1 MAASSDLQALQLQN
15 RNLQQKLDWKQLKI
29 NQRDKHI
36 RDLRDATPARA
47 ADLERL
53 ERSLC
58 RLSLQMEHM
67 QLVIKKPE
75 WSFHTFA
82 MPEKTA
88 SSAHTIF
95 VRPPSGNRLEVTI
108 PPGKL
113 PGDIF
118 TVMLKDED
126 AYPPDWVWHAAPP
139 AAPAHSAPPPWAEE
153 QPAAQEG
160 EDGEEG
166 ADEEEAD
173 EAALRNGSKPRQRPM
188 SSGARSSGTPRPRRQ
203 AASPASVATQTGSR
217 ATRGWHGRT
226 EDPPPPREE
235 AESESRTCGREGRG
249 RVYSRRESRERHASG
264 LARAVYGLSSHK
276 RVWVHKYIERTV
288 RTPVAVRLSDSH
300 T

>member
-166 ADEEEAD
+166 ADEEDAD
-173 EAALRNGSKPRQRPM
+173 EAALRKKAPMPVGHTDPRCGPQPPWVQQRELVCIRAPRACRWMALTRPEQLRSGGSLCLD
-188 SSGARSSGTPRPRRQ
+188 
-203 AASPASVATQTGSR
+203 
-217 ATRGWHGRT
+217 
-226 EDPPPPREE
+226 E
-235 AESESRTCGREGRG
+235 
-249 RVYSRRESRERHASG
+249 
-264 LARAVYGLSSHK
+264 
-276 RVWVHKYIERTV
+276 
-288 RTPVAVRLSDSH
+288 
-300 T
+300 

>member
-1 MAASSDLQALQLQN
+1 MAASSDLQALQLEN

-29 NQRDKHI
+29 NELETKV
-36 RDLRDATPARA
+36 RDLRGGGLA
-47 ADLERL
+47 AELERL

-126 AYPPDWVWHAAPP
+126 AFPPDWPWFAAPP
-139 AAPAHSAPPPWAEE
+139 AAPAHSAPPPYSSRGTCH
-153 QPAAQEG
+153 PLGGKTEG
-160 EDGEEG
+160 
-166 ADEEEAD
+166 
-173 EAALRNGSKPRQRPM
+173 Q
-188 SSGARSSGTPRPRRQ
+188 
-203 AASPASVATQTGSR
+203 
-217 ATRGWHGRT
+217 GRT
-226 EDPPPPREE
+226 GKCNAPHVGERP
-235 AESESRTCGREGRG
+235 CL
-249 RVYSRRESRERHASG
+249 VRR
-264 LARAVYGLSSHK
+264 L
-276 RVWVHKYIERTV
+276 
-288 RTPVAVRLSDSH
+288 
-300 T
+300 

>member
-1 MAASSDLQALQLQN
+1 MVQHGAASADLQALQLQI
-15 RNLQQKLDWKQLKI
+15 RNLEQKIDFQHREIKK
-29 NQRDKHI
+29 RDMHI
-36 RDLRDATPARA
+36 RDLRNAGHV

-126 AYPPDWVWHAAPP
+126 AFPPDWPWFAAPP

-153 QPAAQEG
+153 QPVAQEG

-166 ADEEEAD
+166 ADEEDAD
-173 EAALRNGSKPRQRPM
+173 EAALRKKAKANAKVERRKEQRHAAAAAAGREPGRLGNPNWVKSDARPARPEGGS
-188 SSGARSSGTPRPRRQ
+188 SSSS
-203 AASPASVATQTGSR
+203 
-217 ATRGWHGRT
+217 
-226 EDPPPPREE
+226 E
-235 AESESRTCGREGRG
+235 AE
-249 RVYSRRESRERHASG
+249 
-264 LARAVYGLSSHK
+264 
-276 RVWVHKYIERTV
+276 
-288 RTPVAVRLSDSH
+288 
-300 T
+300 

>member
-1 MAASSDLQALQLQN
+1 MAASSDLQALQLEI

-29 NQRDKHI
+29 NQLETKV
-36 RDLRDATPARA
+36 RDLRDGGLA
-47 ADLERL
+47 ANLERL

-58 RLSLQMEHM
+58 RLSLQMEHV

-82 MPEKTA
+82 MPETTA

-95 VRPPSGNRLEVTI
+95 VRPPSGERLEVTI

-113 PGDIF
+113 PGELF

-126 AYPPDWVWHAAPP
+126 AFPPDWPWFAAPP

-166 ADEEEAD
+166 ADEEDA
-173 EAALRNGSKPRQRPM
+173 EAALRKKAKAKADVERRKEQRH
-188 SSGARSSGTPRPRRQ
+188 
-203 AASPASVATQTGSR
+203 AAAA
-217 ATRGWHGRT
+217 A
-226 EDPPPPREE
+226 
-235 AESESRTCGREGRG
+235 AGREPGRRG
-249 RVYSRRESRERHASG
+249 NPNWVKSD
-264 LARAVYGLSSHK
+264 ARPARPEGGSS
-276 RVWVHKYIERTV
+276 
-288 RTPVAVRLSDSH
+288 SSS
-300 T
+300 

>member
-1 MAASSDLQALQLQN
+1 MAASSDLQALQLEI

-29 NQRDKHI
+29 NQLETKV
-36 RDLRDATPARA
+36 RDLRDGGLVVE
-47 ADLERL
+47 LERL

-58 RLSLQMEHM
+58 RLSLQMEHV

-82 MPEKTA
+82 MPETTA

-95 VRPPSGNRLEVTI
+95 VRPPSGERLEVTI

-113 PGDIF
+113 PGELF

-126 AYPPDWVWHAAPP
+126 AFPPDWPWHAAPP

-166 ADEEEAD
+166 ADE
-173 EAALRNGSKPRQRPM
+173 AALRKK
-188 SSGARSSGTPRPRRQ
+188 A
-203 AASPASVATQTGSR
+203 
-217 ATRGWHGRT
+217 
-226 EDPPPPREE
+226 E
-235 AESESRTCGREGRG
+235 AERRKEQRHAAAAAAG
-249 RVYSRRESRERHASG
+249 RVPGQHGNPNCRARPAEPEGGAAGGPSSSRMAAE
-264 LARAVYGLSSHK
+264 
-276 RVWVHKYIERTV
+276 
-288 RTPVAVRLSDSH
+288 
-300 T
+300 